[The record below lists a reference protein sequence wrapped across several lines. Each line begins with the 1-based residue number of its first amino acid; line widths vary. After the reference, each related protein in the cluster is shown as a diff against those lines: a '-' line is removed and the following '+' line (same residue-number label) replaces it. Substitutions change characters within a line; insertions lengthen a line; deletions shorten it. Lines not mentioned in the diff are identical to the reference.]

1 MKPSFRGLS
10 IATSLLFLLIGSLWL
25 LAPGLLVSDWG
36 LALTPSASVLGRRSA
51 ALYVGVAAMFF
62 LARNAE
68 PSTARSALAKGLVL
82 ICLMLAT
89 IGVVDFA
96 TGRVSPHILAA
107 VVLEAAL
114 ALAFLYVGRSQP
126 MRSRADRR

>member
-1 MKPSFRGLS
+1 MKLSFRGLS

-25 LAPGLLVSDWG
+25 LAPGLPLSDWG

-51 ALYVGVAAMFF
+51 ALYVGLAAMFF

-82 ICLMLAT
+82 IGLMLAA

-96 TGRVSPHILAA
+96 TGRVSPHILVA
-107 VVLEAAL
+107 VALEVAL

-126 MRSRADRR
+126 LRSRADRR

>member
-1 MKPSFRGLS
+1 MKLSFRGLS
-10 IATSLLFLLIGSLWL
+10 IATSLLFLLLGSMWFLV
-25 LAPGLLVSDWG
+25 PGLPLSDWG

-89 IGVVDFA
+89 TGVADLV
-96 TGRVSPHILAA
+96 TGRVSPHIVVA
-107 VVLEAAL
+107 VALEVAL

-126 MRSRADRR
+126 MRPHTARR

>member
-1 MKPSFRGLS
+1 
-10 IATSLLFLLIGSLWL
+10 
-25 LAPGLLVSDWG
+25 
-36 LALTPSASVLGRRSA
+36 
-51 ALYVGVAAMFF
+51 MFF

-82 ICLMLAT
+82 ICLMLAA

-114 ALAFLYVGRSQP
+114 ALAFLFVGRSQP